1 MAQRI
6 RATSTAAADPAEWR
20 ARMMR
25 MAQDGDADAYRGL
38 LDELSTILRRY
49 FAKSVRAGDEI
60 EDLVQETLLSLHRGR
75 HTYDPGRP
83 LEPWLFAIAR
93 NTKTDFLRRT
103 LARQSWEVM
112 LDEQPLSIAE
122 DEVPTSLLAD
132 ALESLP
138 ESQKRAF
145 RHLKLEGRS
154 VREAAEIEGT
164 SEGNLRVRAHRAYQ
178 SLKAILSKS

>member
-1 MAQRI
+1 MAERI
-6 RATSTAAADPAEWR
+6 RAPSTTAADLGEWR
-20 ARMMR
+20 ARLMR
-25 MAQDGDADAYRGL
+25 RAQQGDADAYRAL
-38 LDELSTILRRY
+38 LEDLSTVLRRY
-49 FAKSVRAGDEI
+49 FAKHVSANDEI
-60 EDLVQETLLSLHRGR
+60 EDLVQETLLALHRGR
-75 HTYDPGRP
+75 HTYDPSRP

-93 NTKTDFLRRT
+93 NAKTDFLRRA

-112 LDEQPLSIAE
+112 LDEQPTSVAE

-138 ESQKRAF
+138 ASQRRAF
-145 RHLKLEGRS
+145 RHLKLEGRT